1 MTDTEFKKL
10 LSVPEKLSGGY
21 LFYGDEELV
30 KSRYTASAQNAV
42 VGDDPFAAIILDG
55 AETSP
60 GKLEGALSAV
70 PMMSERS
77 FVHLRA
83 APVSQWKDAILED
96 YLGIF
101 ARAKDYT
108 QTVYIISVPPGEA
121 DFGNPEK
128 NRPSA
133 LFKKLTENLT
143 PVSFGQKGGAQLT
156 RWVERHFL
164 AAGLNVEYGTA
175 DTLIEYSGQ
184 DMFTL
189 SGECDKLIAYAKAHG
204 SSEVTSAMVME
215 VASPDLSEE
224 AFELSNA
231 ILAGDRPRALEALAN
246 AKRRREEPIA
256 VLASVSRVMSD
267 MLAVAI
273 YAEAGL
279 TQKEIAVRLKM
290 HEYKT
295 GLYLRAAG
303 KNTEALAASLRRC
316 LEADIALKSSTIG
329 YIAIERLICG

>member
-1 MTDTEFKKL
+1 MTDSDFKRL
-10 LSVPEKLSGGY
+10 LNSPEKLSGGY
-21 LFYGDEELV
+21 LFYGEEDLV
-30 KSRYTASAQNAV
+30 KARYAASCAEAV
-42 VGDDPFAAIILDG
+42 CGGDTFSAVILDG
-55 AETSP
+55 AETTP
-60 GKLEGALSAV
+60 ARLEGALCAV
-70 PMMSERS
+70 PMMTDRS
-77 FVHLRA
+77 FVHLKN
-83 APVSQWKDAILED
+83 APIAQWKDKILED

-101 ARAKDYT
+101 ERAKEYT

-133 LFKKLTENLT
+133 LFRKLAENLT

-164 AAGLNVEYGTA
+164 TAGLNVEYGAA
-175 DTLIEYSGQ
+175 DALIEYSGR

-189 SGECDKLIAYAKAHG
+189 TGECEKLIAYAKAHG
-204 SSEVTSAMVME
+204 SPEVTSAMVAE

-224 AFELSNA
+224 AFELANA
-231 ILAGDRPRALEALAN
+231 VLEGDRLRALEALGS

-273 YAEAGL
+273 YAESGL
-279 TQKEIAVRLKM
+279 GAKEIASKLKM
-290 HEYKT
+290 HEYKAT
-295 GLYLRAAG
+295 LYLRAAG
-303 KNTEALAASLRRC
+303 KNVDALAESLRRC
-316 LEADIALKSSTIG
+316 LEADIALKSTTLG